1 MKPLAQAKLGQSP
14 TEFTQPT
21 TEGVPV
27 EVLFEKQ
34 RAYFATDV
42 TKSYEWRIDQ
52 LDRLI
57 RMLKDNFERFSDA
70 VLKDFKTATQENVFE
85 VLKLLVPQA
94 AISLENTRLYRG
106 LEAREAKIQSLVDAN
121 IIGIHIWNLEG
132 EIIEANEAFL
142 RMLGYSRA
150 DLISGGMTWAELTPA
165 EWSERDQRAK
175 EELMTTGVFQPFEK
189 EYFRKDGSRV
199 PVLIGGAVFKGGGN
213 EGVSFVLDLS
223 EQKHAD
229 EALQTAQTDLAHA
242 SRVVTMG
249 ELTASIA
256 HEISQPI
263 SAIITNANVGLRW
276 LERDVP
282 DLEETAQAIRR
293 IGRDGERASAVLSRM
308 RALFKKTQTPKEPLD
323 INEVIQEVL
332 AITQHELQR
341 HRVLVR
347 TQFAHD
353 LPLVTADRIQMQ
365 QVILNLVVNAIQA
378 MSAVLDG
385 PRELQLMS
393 RIIAGIE
400 GESAEESCPGRDSP
414 VPMPSQILVAIK
426 DSGPGVD
433 PDRLDHLFDS
443 FFSTKTHGLGIGL
456 SISRS
461 IIEAHSGRLW
471 AKVNAPRGAI
481 FQFTL
486 PI

>member
-1 MKPLAQAKLGQSP
+1 MKLLAQAKLGQSP

-57 RMLKDNFERFSDA
+57 RMLKNNFERFSDA

-223 EQKHAD
+223 EQKRAD
-229 EALQTAQTDLAHA
+229 EALQTA
-242 SRVVTMG
+242 
-249 ELTASIA
+249 
-256 HEISQPI
+256 
-263 SAIITNANVGLRW
+263 
-276 LERDVP
+276 
-282 DLEETAQAIRR
+282 
-293 IGRDGERASAVLSRM
+293 
-308 RALFKKTQTPKEPLD
+308 
-323 INEVIQEVL
+323 
-332 AITQHELQR
+332 
-341 HRVLVR
+341 
-347 TQFAHD
+347 
-353 LPLVTADRIQMQ
+353 
-365 QVILNLVVNAIQA
+365 
-378 MSAVLDG
+378 
-385 PRELQLMS
+385 
-393 RIIAGIE
+393 
-400 GESAEESCPGRDSP
+400 
-414 VPMPSQILVAIK
+414 
-426 DSGPGVD
+426 
-433 PDRLDHLFDS
+433 
-443 FFSTKTHGLGIGL
+443 
-456 SISRS
+456 
-461 IIEAHSGRLW
+461 
-471 AKVNAPRGAI
+471 
-481 FQFTL
+481 
-486 PI
+486 